1 MGSMTTRTPTYE
13 EIESRLRSME
23 EMIERNAQLMV
34 ASQHATSVMHEV
46 NNPLEA
52 MVNLVYLLQHDEPL
66 PAKARE
72 RVEDLDEQL
81 RVLTGV
87 ARTSL
92 SYSRDQARLKP
103 VDVIQVA
110 ESALKLHVAKITAR
124 RVAVKKRFRHHAQ
137 CHGVSGELLQLL
149 SNLILN
155 ALDAIADV
163 ERGALHVRVR
173 RGSSGIHV
181 TVADNGGGIPENV
194 ATSLFTP
201 NVTSKQNGTGL
212 GLWLSKR
219 ILERHNG
226 DIRMRTSRL
235 PGKSGT
241 VFRVTLP
248 HAKAA

>member
-1 MGSMTTRTPTYE
+1 MTTSTPTYK

-23 EMIERNAQLMV
+23 GMIERNAQLMV
-34 ASQHATSVMHEV
+34 ASQHVSSVMHEV

-52 MVNLVYLLQHDEPL
+52 MVNLVYLLQHEEPL

-72 RVEDLDEQL
+72 RVDDLDEQL
-81 RVLTGV
+81 RVLTRV

-110 ESALKLHVAKITAR
+110 ESALKLHTAKISAR
-124 RVAVKKRFRHHAQ
+124 HVAVKKRYRERAQ
-137 CHGVSGELLQLL
+137 CHGISGELLQLL

-155 ALDAIADV
+155 ALDAISEV
-163 ERGALHVRVR
+163 ECGALHIRVH
-173 RGSSGIHV
+173 RGSSGVHV
-181 TVADNGGGIPENV
+181 TVADNGAGVPEHV
-194 ATSLFTP
+194 ATALFTP

-212 GLWLSKR
+212 GLWVSKR

-226 DIRMRTSRL
+226 GIRMRTSRR

-248 HAKAA
+248 HAEAA